1 MIFLELFLGFLK
13 VGCFSFGGAYA
24 AIPLIRDVV
33 MSYGWL
39 SEEMLSYMIAVSES
53 TPGPIMINLATY
65 VGTSQ
70 AGILGAALATFAV
83 VLPSFVIILLVSVL
97 LKKAIQNPWFQ
108 AALRGLKPSMI
119 GIVLATGIWI
129 SIKNCMA
136 EAGMAAGRSAGSLL
150 GRLDPAGVIFTL
162 CLGGIYFA
170 LKYVP
175 AAKKIKKYVSP
186 ISLICTAAIAGII
199 VFGMI

>member
-33 MSYGWL
+33 MGYGWL

-70 AGILGAALATFAV
+70 AGILGAVLATFAV
-83 VLPSFVIILLVSVL
+83 VLPSFVIILLISIL
-97 LKKAIQNPWFQ
+97 LKKAIQNQWFQ

-136 EAGMAAGRSAGSLL
+136 EGSMAAGSLL

-199 VFGMI
+199 VFGLI